1 MKTRK
6 FTLKFKSVH
15 SGDII
20 AFNLYRK
27 DLSRIAHEWL
37 DCRALQM
44 VNIPEAYNA
53 IFDLYVCALSW
64 DEALIEYGYHIQ
76 NIVNQKEFENWIYQ
90 VVVAEYLAVLKDQYL

>member
-1 MKTRK
+1 MRTHK

-53 IFDLYVCALSW
+53 IFDLYACALSW
-64 DEALIEYGYHIQ
+64 DEALMECGYHIQ
-76 NIVNQKEFENWIYQ
+76 NIINQREFEDWIWR
-90 VVVAEYLAVLKDQYL
+90 VVCIEYLAVLKDQYL